1 MKIEKQTVVMLT
13 YQLSVKDQTDT
24 WESIENVTAEE
35 PMAFI
40 HGLSGLPEKF
50 EDNLAGMGV
59 GDTFD
64 FRITAEEGYG
74 EFDEEAVVDLPI
86 DIFKNESG
94 ELESDILVVGNMV
107 PMTNEDGHQM
117 MGQVLEIADDH
128 VIMDFNHPLAGREM
142 WFRGAVLEVRN
153 ATEEELE
160 HGHVHGDGGVQH

>member
-1 MKIEKQTVVMLT
+1 
-13 YQLSVKDQTDT
+13 
-24 WESIENVTAEE
+24 
-35 PMAFI
+35 MAFI

-94 ELESDILVVGNMV
+94 ELE
-107 PMTNEDGHQM
+107 
-117 MGQVLEIADDH
+117 
-128 VIMDFNHPLAGREM
+128 
-142 WFRGAVLEVRN
+142 
-153 ATEEELE
+153 
-160 HGHVHGDGGVQH
+160 